1 MAGFSTVLSARG
13 LVTSA
18 NNLGATEQGA
28 LVEADNVVIR
38 FADIIEPRRG
48 QERID
53 ELENYP
59 TTQVIDATCQ
69 YIGSAYVV
77 DTALP
82 HNYENGQQVA
92 VSTGNQNNE
101 HVITVTL
108 VTSPTSFVVVSP
120 ENWPL
125 SASYYTD
132 TYTYPFI
139 IGYLPGDYPRQI
151 MPFVDSQVMN
161 THDGKLANLADLGTP
176 YTGTW
181 LSADGI
187 SRMKSTVAGQNLH
200 MATQKGMYVLES
212 LTSQPRASGLP
223 VPPDP
228 TVQPI
233 AATTGFLTATN
244 RAGYRV
250 VYGRKDVHGAKTYF
264 LGPPSYPVVAT
275 NTTGGLANVRLTVRT
290 DVLPTSTTNPTKF
303 ADGLFVQIY
312 RTVQVAPGIP
322 SVGDNYLQ
330 VFEQPLGGADFVST
344 ISITDATPD
353 AFIEVGS
360 TGDALPL
367 YTNMSEEGGAQRND
381 PPPYARD
388 VATWQSR
395 TWYAQTTNLHALLL
409 KLLGVG
415 GGGTDAD
422 GVTGLRAGDVITIDG
437 VPFTGIAAGF
447 PSPGSFL
454 VYTSGATTAENILV
468 TARNLVNAVNIY
480 AIANSSFTINAF
492 LTTGEAV
499 PPTIL
504 LERDTYPDNTVFS
517 VTFQTPILTATVTG
531 TSGNHTVT
539 TTTSHGLIEG
549 DVVRIYKNGPNAFTP
564 QYVTVEAPV
573 TPTSFHSSST
583 YAAFNAFDRLYR
595 YYGETAWN
603 PALPRIG
610 TAVSSTNDDAPN
622 RLCFSKIQEPESVP
636 RYVNSLDIGTP
647 GKKILRIQ
655 PMRDQMLVFKEE
667 GTYVVYA
674 DEPYSV
680 ALLDNTVQLQAIDTV
695 SAVGSTVFALVDDG
709 VAALTESSIQ
719 PTSVVIQNQLMPYLG
734 SVGRDS
740 TADAF
745 GIAHESDQLFSLWI
759 PEVPG
764 QLPAKVFVYG
774 IRGNA
779 WTTWS
784 FGSYRSCGR
793 VDPFSDTLHM
803 GSLNGAIFRERHSSR
818 RSDYVEEDVDGIP
831 ITVTWATH
839 VFSQPAATKQAREM
853 HMHFKQAD
861 FNTGTL
867 TFKVDKNTIPSSGP
881 TPISPGSVYSTDKF
895 IGPWEQ
901 PQQYRVLIPQ
911 DAQRGA
917 YFTFTWS
924 TNEAF
929 AYWSLNGFSVVYE
942 NTSERTNT
950 VR

>member
-1 MAGFSTVLSARG
+1 MAGISTVLSARG
-13 LVTSA
+13 LVTSP

-48 QERID
+48 QVKFD
-53 ELENYP
+53 ELVNYP
-59 TTQVIDATCQ
+59 D
-69 YIGSAYVV
+69 
-77 DTALP
+77 
-82 HNYENGQQVA
+82 
-92 VSTGNQNNE
+92 
-101 HVITVTL
+101 
-108 VTSPTSFVVVSP
+108 
-120 ENWPL
+120 
-125 SASYYTD
+125 SY
-132 TYTYPFI
+132 PA
-139 IGYLPGDYPRQI
+139 GDYLRQI
-151 MPFVDSQVMN
+151 MPFVDSQVVN
-161 THDGKLANLADLGTP
+161 THDGKLANLADLETP
-176 YTGTW
+176 YEGTW
-181 LSADGI
+181 FPADGI

-228 TVQPI
+228 TVTVV
-233 AATTGFLTATN
+233 AATAGFLADTN
-244 RAGYRV
+244 RCGYRV
-250 VYGRKDVHGAKTYF
+250 LYGRKDIHGAKNYF

-275 NTTGGLANVRLTVRT
+275 NTRGTTANVRLTIRT
-290 DVLPTSTTNPTKF
+290 DILPTNVLDPTKF

-367 YTNMSEEGGAQRND
+367 YTNTSEEGGAQRND

-395 TWYAQTTNLHALLL
+395 TWYAQTTNLNSLTL

-422 GVTGLRAGDVITIDG
+422 GVTGLRAGDSIFIG
-437 VPFTGIAAGF
+437 GIKFTGTAS
-447 PSPGSFL
+447 SPASAEFV
-454 VYTSGATTAENILV
+454 VYTAGTGPNAASENILK
-468 TARNLVNAVNIY
+468 TARNLVDAVNAY
-480 AIANSSFTINAF
+480 AIANPSFIINAF

-517 VTFQTPILTATVTG
+517 VTFQTPVVQATVTG
-531 TSGNHTVT
+531 TSGSHTVT
-539 TTTSHGLIEG
+539 TAGNHGLIEG
-549 DVVRIYKNGPNAFTP
+549 DVVRIYKNGPNPYTP
-564 QYVTVEAPV
+564 QYITVQAPV
-573 TPTSFHSSST
+573 TPTSFKSDST
-583 YAAFNAFDRLYR
+583 YAFLNAFDRLYR
-595 YYGETAWN
+595 AYGETAWN
-603 PALPRIG
+603 PALPKTG

-636 RYVNSLDIGTP
+636 RYVNSLDIGIP

-709 VAALTESSIQ
+709 VAAITESSIQ

-734 SVGRDS
+734 SIGRAA

-745 GIAHESDQLFSLWI
+745 GIAHESDQMFSLWI
-759 PEVPG
+759 PETPG
-764 QLPAKVFVYG
+764 QLSAKVFVYG
-774 IRGNA
+774 LRGNA

-784 FGSYRSCGR
+784 FANGNRTCGR
-793 VDPFSDTLHM
+793 VNPFSDTLYLGVND
-803 GSLNGAIFRERHSSR
+803 GSIFKDLHSSR
-818 RSDYVEEDVDGIP
+818 RSDYVDDTNTPIP
-831 ITVTWATH
+831 TTVTWATH
-839 VFSQPAATKQAREM
+839 VFGQPAATKQAREM

-861 FNTGTL
+861 FVTGTL

-881 TPISPGSVYSTDKF
+881 TPVSPGSVYSTDKF

-901 PQQYRVLIPQ
+901 PSQYRVLVPQ

-924 TNEAF
+924 TNEAR
-929 AYWSLNGFSVVYE
+929 AYWALNGFSVVYE

>member
-59 TTQVIDATCQ
+59 GV
-69 YIGSAYVV
+69 
-77 DTALP
+77 
-82 HNYENGQQVA
+82 
-92 VSTGNQNNE
+92 
-101 HVITVTL
+101 
-108 VTSPTSFVVVSP
+108 
-120 ENWPL
+120 
-125 SASYYTD
+125 
-132 TYTYPFI
+132 YP
-139 IGYLPGDYPRQI
+139 GGDYLRQI
-151 MPFVDSQVMN
+151 MPFVDSQVIN
-161 THDGKLANLADLGTP
+161 TQGGKLANLADLGTP
-176 YTGTW
+176 YADEW
-181 LSADGI
+181 FPADGV

-200 MATQKGMYVLES
+200 MATQKGVYVLES

-228 TVQPI
+228 EVRIVTATV
-233 AATTGFLTATN
+233 GFLADTY
-244 RAGYRV
+244 RCGYRV
-250 VYGRKDVHGAKTYF
+250 LYGRKDIHGTKNYY

-275 NTTGGLANVRLTVRT
+275 NTTGSQANVQLTIRT
-290 DVLPTSTTNPTKF
+290 DILPTSITDPTKF

-344 ISITDATPD
+344 ISITDSTPD
-353 AFIEVGS
+353 AFIEIGS

-367 YTNMSEEGGAQRND
+367 YTNSDSEGPTQRND
-381 PPPYARD
+381 PPPYSRD

-395 TWYAQTTNLHALLL
+395 TWYAQTTNLHSLSI

-415 GGGTDAD
+415 GGGTDAE
-422 GVTGLRAGDVITIDG
+422 GVTGVRAGDILTIAG
-437 VPFTGIAAGF
+437 ISFTGTSSSIITPQTF
-447 PSPGSFL
+447 R
-454 VYTSGATTAENILV
+454 VYTGGTSAENILA
-468 TARNLVNAVNIY
+468 TARSLVNAVNDY
-480 AIANSSFTINAF
+480 AVANPSFTVNAF

-504 LERDTYPDNTVFS
+504 LERDTYLNNTVFS
-517 VTFQTPILTATVTG
+517 VTFQTPIKTATVTG
-531 TSGNHTVT
+531 VSGAHVIT
-539 TTTSHGLIEG
+539 TTTAHNLIEG
-549 DVVRIYKNGPNAFTP
+549 DVVRIYKNGPNPYIP
-564 QYVTVEAPV
+564 QYITVQAPV
-573 TPTSFHSSST
+573 TSNSFRSDST
-583 YAAFNAFDRLYR
+583 YTYLNDFDRLYR

-603 PALPRIG
+603 PALPRQG
-610 TAVSSTNDDAPN
+610 TAVSSDNDDAPN

-680 ALLDNTVQLQAIDTV
+680 ALLDNTVQIQAIDTV
-695 SAVGSTVFALVDDG
+695 AAVGSTVFALVDDG
-709 VAALTESSIQ
+709 VAAITESSIQ

-734 SVGRDS
+734 SLGRDS

-759 PEVPG
+759 PAIPG
-764 QLPAKVFVYG
+764 EASCPAKTFVYG
-774 IRGNA
+774 LRGNA

-803 GSLNGAIFRERHSSR
+803 GSLNGAVFQERHSSR
-818 RSDYVEEDVDGIP
+818 RSDYVDEDADP
-831 ITVTWATH
+831 ITTTVTWATH
-839 VFSQPAATKQAREM
+839 VFGQPAATKQAREM

-861 FNTGTL
+861 FETGTL
-867 TFKVDKNTIPSSGP
+867 TFKVDKNTIPASGP
-881 TPISPGSVYSTDKF
+881 TPVSPGSVYTTDKF

-924 TNEAF
+924 TNEAK
-929 AYWSLNGFSVVYE
+929 AYWALNGFSVVYE

-950 VR
+950 TR

>member
-48 QERID
+48 QQNIGTLAD
-53 ELENYP
+53 LPSVYP
-59 TTQVIDATCQ
+59 A
-69 YIGSAYVV
+69 
-77 DTALP
+77 
-82 HNYENGQQVA
+82 
-92 VSTGNQNNE
+92 
-101 HVITVTL
+101 
-108 VTSPTSFVVVSP
+108 
-120 ENWPL
+120 
-125 SASYYTD
+125 
-132 TYTYPFI
+132 
-139 IGYLPGDYPRQI
+139 GDYLRQ
-151 MPFVDSQVMN
+151 MMFFGDGLVFN
-161 THDGKLANLADLGTP
+161 TRAGKLANAGNAANP

-181 LSADGI
+181 RSADYVAED

-200 MATQKGMYVLES
+200 MATDKGMYVLES

-228 TVQPI
+228 ETTVV
-233 AATTGFLTATN
+233 AATTGFLADTY
-244 RAGYRV
+244 RCGYRV
-250 VYGRKDVHGAKTYF
+250 LYGRTDIHGTKNYY

-275 NTTGGLANVRLTVRT
+275 NTRGTTANVRLTIRT
-290 DVLPTSTTNPTKF
+290 DVLPTSVTDPTKF

-344 ISITDATPD
+344 ITITDATPD

-367 YTNMSEEGGAQRND
+367 YTNTSEEGGAQRND
-381 PPPYARD
+381 PPPYSRD

-395 TWYAQTTNLHALLL
+395 TWYAQTTNLHALSL

-415 GGGTDAD
+415 GGGTEAD
-422 GVTGLRAGDVITIDG
+422 GVTGLRGLDKLIIAGVT
-437 VPFTGIAAGF
+437 FTARQGTQIP
-447 PSPGSFL
+447 PSPTFR
-454 VYTSGATTAENILV
+454 VATSGTASENILA
-468 TARNLVNAVNIY
+468 TARNLVNAVNDY
-480 AIANSSFTINAF
+480 AVATPSFTVNAF

-504 LERDTYPDNTVFS
+504 LERDTYPNNTVFS
-517 VTFQTPILTATVTG
+517 VTFQTPLLTCTTG
-531 TSGNHTVT
+531 APFGGVRQVT
-539 TTTSHGLIEG
+539 TSTDHGYIEG
-549 DVVRIYKNGPNAFTP
+549 DVVTLDVAGFKVAKNFTVLAAGLTATQFRITDL
-564 QYVTVEAPV
+564 
-573 TPTSFHSSST
+573 SSVAYNSV
-583 YAAFNAFDRLYR
+583 YR
-595 YYGETAWN
+595 AYGETAWN
-603 PALPRIG
+603 PALPRTG
-610 TAVSSTNDDAPN
+610 TAVSSNNDDAPN

-647 GKKILRIQ
+647 GKKIFRIQ

-695 SAVGSTVFALVDDG
+695 AAVGSTVYALVDDG
-709 VAALTESSIQ
+709 VVAFTESSIQ

-734 SVGRDS
+734 SIGRTA

-745 GIAHESDQLFSLWI
+745 GIPHESDQLFSLWL
-759 PEVPG
+759 PETPG
-764 QLPAKVFVYG
+764 QLPAKNFVYG
-774 IRGNA
+774 LRGNA

-784 FGSYRSCGR
+784 FPTAQARTCGR
-793 VDPFSDTLHM
+793 VDPFSD
-803 GSLNGAIFRERHSSR
+803 SLYMGAIDGSIWRERHTSR
-818 RSDYVEEDVDGIP
+818 RSDYVDDTSTPIP
-831 ITVTWATH
+831 TTVTWATH
-839 VFSQPAATKQAREM
+839 VFGQPAATKQAREM

-861 FNTGTL
+861 FETGTL
-867 TFKVDKNTIPSSGP
+867 TFKVDKNTIPASGP
-881 TPISPGSVYSTDKF
+881 TPVSPGSVYTTDKF

-924 TNEAF
+924 TNEAK
-929 AYWSLNGFSVVYE
+929 AYWALNGFSTIYE

-950 VR
+950 VRT

>member
-1 MAGFSTVLSARG
+1 VF
-13 LVTSA
+13 
-18 NNLGATEQGA
+18 
-28 LVEADNVVIR
+28 
-38 FADIIEPRRG
+38 
-48 QERID
+48 
-53 ELENYP
+53 
-59 TTQVIDATCQ
+59 
-69 YIGSAYVV
+69 
-77 DTALP
+77 
-82 HNYENGQQVA
+82 
-92 VSTGNQNNE
+92 
-101 HVITVTL
+101 
-108 VTSPTSFVVVSP
+108 
-120 ENWPL
+120 
-125 SASYYTD
+125 
-132 TYTYPFI
+132 
-139 IGYLPGDYPRQI
+139 
-151 MPFVDSQVMN
+151 N
-161 THDGKLANLADLGTP
+161 TRAGKLANAGNAANP

-181 LSADGI
+181 RSADYVAED

-200 MATQKGMYVLES
+200 MATDKGMYVLES

-228 TVQPI
+228 ETTVV
-233 AATTGFLTATN
+233 AATTGFLADTY
-244 RAGYRV
+244 RCGYRV
-250 VYGRKDVHGAKTYF
+250 LYGRTDIHGTKNYY

-275 NTTGGLANVRLTVRT
+275 NTRGTTANVRLTIRT
-290 DVLPTSTTNPTKF
+290 DVLPTSVTDPTKF

-344 ISITDATPD
+344 ITITDATPD

-367 YTNMSEEGGAQRND
+367 YTNTSEEGGAQRND
-381 PPPYARD
+381 PPPYSRD

-395 TWYAQTTNLHALLL
+395 TWYAQTTNLHALSL

-415 GGGTDAD
+415 GGGTEAD
-422 GVTGLRAGDVITIDG
+422 GVTGLRGLDKLIIAGVT
-437 VPFTGIAAGF
+437 FTARQGTQIP
-447 PSPGSFL
+447 PSPTFR
-454 VYTSGATTAENILV
+454 VATSGTASENILA
-468 TARNLVNAVNIY
+468 TARNLVNAVNDY
-480 AIANSSFTINAF
+480 AVATPSFTVNAF

-504 LERDTYPDNTVFS
+504 LERDTYPNNTVFS
-517 VTFQTPILTATVTG
+517 VTFQTPLLTCTTG
-531 TSGNHTVT
+531 APFGGVRQVT
-539 TTTSHGLIEG
+539 TSTDHGYIEG
-549 DVVRIYKNGPNAFTP
+549 DVVTLDVAGFKVAKNFTVLAAGLTATQFRITD
-564 QYVTVEAPV
+564 
-573 TPTSFHSSST
+573 SSSVA
-583 YAAFNAFDRLYR
+583 YNSVYR
-595 YYGETAWN
+595 AYGETAWN
-603 PALPRIG
+603 PALPRTG
-610 TAVSSTNDDAPN
+610 TAVSSNNDDAPN

-647 GKKILRIQ
+647 GKKIFRIQ

-695 SAVGSTVFALVDDG
+695 AAVGSTVYALVDDG
-709 VAALTESSIQ
+709 VVAFTESSIQ

-734 SVGRDS
+734 SIGRTA

-745 GIAHESDQLFSLWI
+745 GIPHESDQLFSLWL
-759 PEVPG
+759 PETPG
-764 QLPAKVFVYG
+764 QLPAKNFVYG
-774 IRGNA
+774 LRGNA

-784 FGSYRSCGR
+784 FPTAQARTCGR
-793 VDPFSDTLHM
+793 VDPFSDSLYM
-803 GSLNGAIFRERHSSR
+803 GAVDGSIWRERHTSR
-818 RSDYVEEDVDGIP
+818 RSDYVDDTSTPIP
-831 ITVTWATH
+831 TTVTWATH
-839 VFSQPAATKQAREM
+839 VFGQPAATKQAREM

-861 FNTGTL
+861 FETGTL
-867 TFKVDKNTIPSSGP
+867 TFKVDKNTIPASGP
-881 TPISPGSVYSTDKF
+881 TPVSPGSVYTTDKF

-924 TNEAF
+924 TNEAK
-929 AYWSLNGFSVVYE
+929 AYWALNGFSTIYE

-950 VR
+950 VRT

>member
-1 MAGFSTVLSARG
+1 MAGISTVLSARG

-48 QERID
+48 QQNTGSIQTAQISCFVGPPSGGFRFVQTTTPHGFSNGDIVFFERFLGGFSGPFTVLSSHSLDFTIA
-53 ELENYP
+53 
-59 TTQVIDATCQ
+59 DASTNA
-69 YIGSAYVV
+69 YI
-77 DTALP
+77 
-82 HNYENGQQVA
+82 A
-92 VSTGNQNNE
+92 VQKQG
-101 HVITVTL
+101 IY
-108 VTSPTSFVVVSP
+108 
-120 ENWPL
+120 
-125 SASYYTD
+125 A
-132 TYTYPFI
+132 
-139 IGYLPGDYPRQI
+139 PGDYLRQ
-151 MPFVDSQVMN
+151 MMFFDSGLVFN
-161 THDGKLANLADLGTP
+161 THNGKLANLGNVGAP

-181 LSADGI
+181 FSADYGAED
-187 SRMKSTVAGQNLH
+187 SRMKSTVVRQNLH
-200 MATQKGMYVLES
+200 MATNKGMYVLES

-228 TVQPI
+228 TVQPVT
-233 AATTGFLTATN
+233 ASAGFLADTN
-244 RAGYRV
+244 RCGFKI
-250 VYGRKDVHGAKTYF
+250 VYGRTDIHGTKNYY
-264 LGPPSYPVVAT
+264 LGPPSYPVVVL
-275 NTTGGLANVRLTVRT
+275 NTTGGLANARLTIRT
-290 DVLPTSTTNPTKF
+290 DVLPTSTTDPTKF

-344 ISITDATPD
+344 ISITDSTPD

-367 YTNMSEEGGAQRND
+367 YTNSDSEGPTQRND
-381 PPPYARD
+381 PPPYSRD

-395 TWYAQTTNLHALLL
+395 TWYAQTTNLHSLSI

-415 GGGTDAD
+415 GGGTEAD
-422 GVTGLRAGDVITIDG
+422 GVTGLRAGDVVIIDG
-437 VPFTGIAAGF
+437 VSFTGIGSGF
-447 PSPGSFL
+447 PLPGSFL
-454 VYTSGATTAENILV
+454 VYTSGTSAENILV

-480 AIANSSFTINAF
+480 AIANPSFTINAF

-504 LERDTYPDNTVFS
+504 LERDTYPNNTVFS
-517 VTFQTPILTATVTG
+517 VTFKTPLLDCTTG
-531 TSGNHTVT
+531 AASGGVRTVT
-539 TTTSHGLIEG
+539 TATDHGYIEG
-549 DVVRIYKNGPNAFTP
+549 DVVTLDRAGFRIAKNFTVLATGLTAT
-564 QYVTVEAPV
+564 QFRITDSTAIAYNTV
-573 TPTSFHSSST
+573 
-583 YAAFNAFDRLYR
+583 YR
-595 YYGETAWN
+595 AYGETAWN
-603 PALPRIG
+603 PALPRTG
-610 TAVSSTNDDAPN
+610 TAVSSNNDDAPN

-709 VAALTESSIQ
+709 VAAFTESSIQ

-734 SVGRDS
+734 SLGRDS
-740 TADAF
+740 TADAY

-759 PEVPG
+759 PAIPG
-764 QLPAKVFVYG
+764 QASCPAKTFVYG
-774 IRGNA
+774 LRGNA

-784 FGSYRSCGR
+784 FPTAQDRTCGR
-793 VDPFSDTLHM
+793 VDPFSD
-803 GSLNGAIFRERHSSR
+803 SLYMGAIDGSIWRERHSSR
-818 RSDYVEEDVDGIP
+818 RSDYVDDTSTP
-831 ITVTWATH
+831 IQTTVTWATH
-839 VFSQPAATKQAREM
+839 VFGQPAATKQAREM

-881 TPISPGSVYSTDKF
+881 TPITPGSVYSVDKF

-901 PQQYRVLIPQ
+901 PQQFRVLVPQ

-924 TNEAF
+924 TNEAK
-929 AYWSLNGFSVVYE
+929 AYWALNGFSTIYE

-950 VR
+950 VRT

>member
-48 QERID
+48 QQ
-53 ELENYP
+53 N
-59 TTQVIDATCQ
+59 
-69 YIGSAYVV
+69 IGSLA
-77 DTALP
+77 DLP
-82 HNYENGQQVA
+82 SV
-92 VSTGNQNNE
+92 
-101 HVITVTL
+101 
-108 VTSPTSFVVVSP
+108 
-120 ENWPL
+120 
-125 SASYYTD
+125 
-132 TYTYPFI
+132 YPA
-139 IGYLPGDYPRQI
+139 GDYLRQ
-151 MPFVDSQVMN
+151 MMFFNDGLVFN
-161 THDGKLANLADLGTP
+161 TKDGKLANASAPTTP

-181 LSADGI
+181 RSADYADEN

-200 MATQKGMYVLES
+200 MATNNGVYVLES

-228 TVQPI
+228 TVQPV
-233 AATTGFLTATN
+233 AAAAGFLADTN
-244 RAGYRV
+244 RCGYRV
-250 VYGRKDVHGAKTYF
+250 LYGRTDSHGTKNYY
-264 LGPPSYPVVAT
+264 LGPASYPIVAT
-275 NTTGGLANVRLTVRT
+275 NTVGGPANVRLTVRT

-330 VFEQPLGGADFVST
+330 VFEQPLGDADFVST

-353 AFIEVGS
+353 SFIEIGS

-367 YTNMSEEGGAQRND
+367 YTNTSAEGPTQQNYA
-381 PPPYARD
+381 PPYSRD

-422 GVTGLRAGDVITIDG
+422 GVTGLRAGDSIYIAGTK
-437 VPFTGIAAGF
+437 FTGISSGF
-447 PSPGSFL
+447 PLPGSFL
-454 VYTSGATTAENILV
+454 VYTSGTSAENILA

-480 AIANSSFTINAF
+480 AIANPSFTVNAF
-492 LTTGEAV
+492 LTSGESV

-504 LERDTYPDNTVFS
+504 LERDTYPNNTVFS
-517 VTFQTPILTATVTG
+517 VTFQTPTIEIASITG
-531 TSGNHTVT
+531 TSGNYTVNT
-539 TTTSHGLIEG
+539 VGPHGLIEG
-549 DVVRIYKNGPNAFTP
+549 DVVRMSGTSAPVIW
-564 QYVTVEAPV
+564 VTVEAPV
-573 TPTSFHSSST
+573 TLTAFHSSSVEPT
-583 YAAFNAFDRLYR
+583 FPAHYR
-595 YYGETAWN
+595 FYRAYGETAWN
-603 PALPRIG
+603 PALPRQG
-610 TAVSSTNDDAPN
+610 TAVSSNNDDAPN

-695 SAVGSTVFALVDDG
+695 AAVGSTVFALVDDG

-734 SVGRDS
+734 SLGRAT

-745 GIAHESDQLFSLWI
+745 GIPHESDQLFSLWI
-759 PEVPG
+759 PAIPG
-764 QLPAKVFVYG
+764 QLPAKNFVYG

-784 FGSYRSCGR
+784 FPAAQNRTCGK
-793 VDPFSDTLHM
+793 VDPFSD
-803 GSLNGAIFRERHSSR
+803 SLYMGAIDGSIWRERHSSR
-818 RSDYVEEDVDGIP
+818 RSDYVDDTNTPIP
-831 ITVTWATH
+831 TTVTWATH
-839 VFSQPAATKQAREM
+839 VFGQPAATKQAREM

-861 FNTGTL
+861 FETGTL
-867 TFKVDKNTIPSSGP
+867 TFKVDKNTIPASGP
-881 TPISPGSVYSTDKF
+881 TPVSPGSVYTTDKF

-924 TNEAF
+924 TNEAK
-929 AYWSLNGFSVVYE
+929 AYWALNGFSTIYE

-950 VR
+950 VRT

>member
-1 MAGFSTVLSARG
+1 MAGISTVLSARG
-13 LVTSA
+13 LVTSP

-48 QERID
+48 QH
-53 ELENYP
+53 N
-59 TTQVIDATCQ
+59 
-69 YIGSAYVV
+69 IGSLA
-77 DTALP
+77 DLP
-82 HNYENGQQVA
+82 DVYA
-92 VSTGNQNNE
+92 T
-101 HVITVTL
+101 
-108 VTSPTSFVVVSP
+108 
-120 ENWPL
+120 
-125 SASYYTD
+125 
-132 TYTYPFI
+132 
-139 IGYLPGDYPRQI
+139 GDYLRQI
-151 MPFVDSQVMN
+151 MFFGDGLVFN
-161 THDGKLANLADLGTP
+161 TQDGKLSNAGDAANP
-176 YTGTW
+176 YMGTW
-181 LSADGI
+181 FSADYGAEY

-228 TVQPI
+228 ETFVV
-233 AATTGFLTATN
+233 AATAGFLADTN
-244 RAGYRV
+244 RCGYRV
-250 VYGRKDVHGAKTYF
+250 LYGRKDIHGAKNYF

-275 NTTGGLANVRLTVRT
+275 NTRGTTANVRLTIRT
-290 DVLPTSTTNPTKF
+290 DILPTSVLDPTVF

-312 RTVQVAPGIP
+312 RTVQVAPSIP

-344 ISITDATPD
+344 ISITDSTPD

-367 YTNMSEEGGAQRND
+367 YTNTSEEGGAQRND

-395 TWYAQTTNLHALLL
+395 TWYAQTTNLNSLAL

-415 GGGTDAD
+415 GGGTEAE
-422 GVTGLRAGDVITIDG
+422 GVTGLRGLDELTIAGVTFTARQGTQTPPSPSFRVITSG
-437 VPFTGIAAGF
+437 
-447 PSPGSFL
+447 
-454 VYTSGATTAENILV
+454 TSAENILA
-468 TARNLVNAVNIY
+468 TARDLVNSINEY
-480 AIANSSFTINAF
+480 AIATPSFTVNAF

-517 VTFQTPILTATVTG
+517 VTFQTPIVQATVTG
-531 TSGNHTVT
+531 TSGSHTVT
-539 TTTSHGLIEG
+539 TAGNHGLIEG
-549 DVVRIYKNGPNAFTP
+549 DVVRIYKNGPNPYTP
-564 QYVTVEAPV
+564 QYITVQAPV
-573 TPTSFHSSST
+573 TPTSFKSDST
-583 YAAFNAFDRLYR
+583 YAFLNAFDRLYR
-595 YYGETAWN
+595 AYGETAWN
-603 PALPRIG
+603 PALPRTG

-636 RYVNSLDIGTP
+636 RYVNSIDIGTP

-709 VAALTESSIQ
+709 VAAITESSIQ

-734 SVGRDS
+734 SLGRAS

-745 GIAHESDQLFSLWI
+745 GIAHESDQIFSLWI
-759 PEVPG
+759 PEIPG
-764 QLPAKVFVYG
+764 QLPAKTFVYG
-774 IRGNA
+774 LRGNA

-784 FGSYRSCGR
+784 FPTAQARTCGR
-793 VDPFSDTLHM
+793 VDPFSDTLYM
-803 GSLNGAIFRERHSSR
+803 GAIDGSIRREQHSSR
-818 RSDYVEEDVDGIP
+818 RSDYVDDTNTPIP
-831 ITVTWATH
+831 TTVTWATH

-861 FNTGTL
+861 FVTGTL

-881 TPISPGSVYSTDKF
+881 TPVSPGSVYSTDKF

-901 PQQYRVLIPQ
+901 PSQYRVLVPQ

-924 TNEAF
+924 TNEAR
-929 AYWSLNGFSVVYE
+929 AYWALNGFSVVYE

>member
-48 QERID
+48 QQNIGTLAD
-53 ELENYP
+53 LPSVYP
-59 TTQVIDATCQ
+59 A
-69 YIGSAYVV
+69 
-77 DTALP
+77 
-82 HNYENGQQVA
+82 
-92 VSTGNQNNE
+92 
-101 HVITVTL
+101 
-108 VTSPTSFVVVSP
+108 
-120 ENWPL
+120 
-125 SASYYTD
+125 
-132 TYTYPFI
+132 
-139 IGYLPGDYPRQI
+139 GDYLRQ
-151 MPFVDSQVMN
+151 MMFFGDGLVFN
-161 THDGKLANLADLGTP
+161 TRAGKLANAGNAANP

-181 LSADGI
+181 RSADYVAED

-200 MATQKGMYVLES
+200 MATDKGMYVLES

-228 TVQPI
+228 ETTVV
-233 AATTGFLTATN
+233 AATTGFLADTY
-244 RAGYRV
+244 RCGYRV
-250 VYGRKDVHGAKTYF
+250 LYGRTDIHGTKNYY

-275 NTTGGLANVRLTVRT
+275 NTRGTTANVRLTIRT
-290 DVLPTSTTNPTKF
+290 DVLPTSVTDPTKF

-344 ISITDATPD
+344 ITITDATPD

-367 YTNMSEEGGAQRND
+367 YTNTSEEGGAQRND
-381 PPPYARD
+381 PPPYSRD

-395 TWYAQTTNLHALLL
+395 TWYAQTTNLHALSL

-415 GGGTDAD
+415 GGGTEAD
-422 GVTGLRAGDVITIDG
+422 GVTGLRGLDKLIIAGVT
-437 VPFTGIAAGF
+437 FTARQGTQIP
-447 PSPGSFL
+447 PSPTFR
-454 VYTSGATTAENILV
+454 VATSGTASENILA
-468 TARNLVNAVNIY
+468 TARNLVNAVNDY
-480 AIANSSFTINAF
+480 AVATPSFTVNAF

-504 LERDTYPDNTVFS
+504 LERDTYPNNTVFS
-517 VTFQTPILTATVTG
+517 VTFQTPLLTCTTG
-531 TSGNHTVT
+531 APFGGVRQVT
-539 TTTSHGLIEG
+539 TSTDHGYIEG
-549 DVVRIYKNGPNAFTP
+549 DVVTLDVAGFKVAKNFTVLAAGLTATQFRITD
-564 QYVTVEAPV
+564 
-573 TPTSFHSSST
+573 SSSVA
-583 YAAFNAFDRLYR
+583 YNSVYR
-595 YYGETAWN
+595 AYGETAWN
-603 PALPRIG
+603 PALPRTG
-610 TAVSSTNDDAPN
+610 TAVSSNNDDAPN

-647 GKKILRIQ
+647 GKKIFRIQ

-695 SAVGSTVFALVDDG
+695 AAVGSTVYALVDDG
-709 VAALTESSIQ
+709 VVAFTESSIQ

-734 SVGRDS
+734 SIGRTA

-745 GIAHESDQLFSLWI
+745 GIPHESDQLFSLWL
-759 PEVPG
+759 PETPG
-764 QLPAKVFVYG
+764 QLPAKNFVYG
-774 IRGNA
+774 LRGNA

-784 FGSYRSCGR
+784 FPTAQARTCGR
-793 VDPFSDTLHM
+793 VDPFSD
-803 GSLNGAIFRERHSSR
+803 SLYMGAIDGSIWRERHTSR
-818 RSDYVEEDVDGIP
+818 RSDYVDDTSTPIP
-831 ITVTWATH
+831 TTVTWATH
-839 VFSQPAATKQAREM
+839 VFGQPAATKQAREM

-861 FNTGTL
+861 FETGTL
-867 TFKVDKNTIPSSGP
+867 TFKVDKNTIPASGP
-881 TPISPGSVYSTDKF
+881 TPVSPGSVYTTDKF

-924 TNEAF
+924 TNEAK
-929 AYWSLNGFSVVYE
+929 AYWALNGFSTIYE

-950 VR
+950 VRT

>member
-1 MAGFSTVLSARG
+1 MAGISTVLSARG

-48 QERID
+48 QVKIEALVD
-53 ELENYP
+53 YP
-59 TTQVIDATCQ
+59 
-69 YIGSAYVV
+69 
-77 DTALP
+77 
-82 HNYENGQQVA
+82 E
-92 VSTGNQNNE
+92 
-101 HVITVTL
+101 
-108 VTSPTSFVVVSP
+108 
-120 ENWPL
+120 
-125 SASYYTD
+125 SYAE
-132 TYTYPFI
+132 
-139 IGYLPGDYPRQI
+139 GDYLRQI
-151 MPFVDSQVMN
+151 MPFVDSQVFN
-161 THDGKLANLADLGTP
+161 THDGKLADLANIANP
-176 YTGTW
+176 YEGTW
-181 LSADGI
+181 FSADYGAED
-187 SRMKSTVAGQNLH
+187 SRMKSTVAKQNLH
-200 MATQKGMYVLES
+200 MATNKGMYVLES

-228 TVQPI
+228 TVQPVT
-233 AATTGFLTATN
+233 ASAGFLADTN
-244 RAGYRV
+244 RCGYKV
-250 VYGRKDVHGAKTYF
+250 VYGRTDIHGAKNYY
-264 LGPPSYPVVAT
+264 LGPPSYPVVVL
-275 NTTGGLANVRLTVRT
+275 NTTGGLANVRLTIRT
-290 DVLPTSTTNPTKF
+290 DVLPTSTTDPTKF

-344 ISITDATPD
+344 ISITDSTPD

-367 YTNMSEEGGAQRND
+367 YTNSDSEGPTQRND
-381 PPPYARD
+381 TPPYSRD

-395 TWYAQTTNLHALLL
+395 TWYAQTTNLHSLSI

-415 GGGTDAD
+415 GGGTEAN
-422 GVTGLRAGDVITIDG
+422 GVTGLRAGDVVIIDG
-437 VPFTGIAAGF
+437 VSFTGIGSGF
-447 PSPGSFL
+447 PLPGSFL
-454 VYTSGATTAENILV
+454 VYTSGNPTENILV

-480 AIANSSFTINAF
+480 AIANPSFTINAF
-492 LTTGEAV
+492 LTTGDAV

-504 LERDTYPDNTVFS
+504 LERDTYPNNTVFS
-517 VTFQTPILTATVTG
+517 VTFKTQTSNVDVVSAPNVFG
-531 TSGNHTVT
+531 KRQVT
-539 TTTSHGLIEG
+539 TVQDHRLIVG
-549 DVVRIYKNGPNAFTP
+549 DVATFVLDVPHAPTQTF
-564 QYVTVEAPV
+564 VVEAPV
-573 TPTSFHSSST
+573 TDTTFWITDSATLT
-583 YAAFNAFDRLYR
+583 YDYVYR
-595 YYGETAWN
+595 AYGETAWN
-603 PALPRIG
+603 PALPRTG
-610 TAVSSTNDDAPN
+610 TAVSSNNDDAPN

-709 VAALTESSIQ
+709 VAAFTESSIQ

-734 SVGRDS
+734 SLGRDS
-740 TADAF
+740 TADAY

-759 PEVPG
+759 PAIPG
-764 QLPAKVFVYG
+764 QASCPAKTFVYG
-774 IRGNA
+774 LRGNA

-784 FGSYRSCGR
+784 FPTAQDRTCGR
-793 VDPFSDTLHM
+793 VDPFSDTLYL
-803 GSLNGAIFRERHSSR
+803 GVNDGDGAIFKDLHSSR
-818 RSDYVEEDVDGIP
+818 RSDYVDLEEDP
-831 ITVTWATH
+831 IRTTVTWATH
-839 VFSQPAATKQAREM
+839 VFGQPAATKQAREM

-867 TFKVDKNTIPSSGP
+867 TFKVDKNTIPASGP
-881 TPISPGSVYSTDKF
+881 TPITPGSVYSVDKF

-901 PQQYRVLIPQ
+901 PQQFRVLVPQ

-924 TNEAF
+924 TNEAK
-929 AYWSLNGFSVVYE
+929 AYWALNGFSTVYE

-950 VR
+950 VRT